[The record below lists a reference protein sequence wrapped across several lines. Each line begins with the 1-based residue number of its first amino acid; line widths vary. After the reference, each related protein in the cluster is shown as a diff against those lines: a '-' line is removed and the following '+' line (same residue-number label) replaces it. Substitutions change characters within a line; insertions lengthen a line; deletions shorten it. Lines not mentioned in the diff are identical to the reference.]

1 MLSLTALFSLTRSR
15 AIRASLK
22 HLLPLGLIV
31 LLLCG
36 LAASR
41 SYAQNGAPD
50 PSVGTETVGKYTI
63 TVVGSG
69 TSQAQEWDMAS
80 AGFSVSV
87 TYTADGT
94 DASKDIASQSYTLT
108 VSGATMDTA
117 SGPSALSMSY
127 GGDGSSATFAGS
139 TTVLP
144 GISTSFQCLGG
155 PSATLGATVTMQ
167 DKTVLGTSASV
178 NVALICLGS

>member
-1 MLSLTALFSLTRSR
+1 MISQSALSLPAATRHLVVAAL
-15 AIRASLK
+15 A
-22 HLLPLGLIV
+22 LLM
-31 LLLCG
+31 LCG
-36 LAASR
+36 LTASR

-63 TVVGSG
+63 TVSGSG
-69 TSQAQEWDMAS
+69 TSQAQEWDMAG

-94 DASKDIASQSYTLT
+94 DASKDIASQSHTLT
-108 VSGATMDTA
+108 VSCATMDTA

-127 GGDGSSATFAGS
+127 GDDGSSATFSGS

-144 GISTSFQCLGG
+144 GISTGFQCLGG
-155 PSATLGATVTMQ
+155 PTAGLSSSVTMQDGTALGAGATVT
-167 DKTVLGTSASV
+167 VALVCLGT
-178 NVALICLGS
+178 